1 MIATQNILMTLCPMH
16 VHLRS
21 TGHIAQA
28 GPTLQ
33 KLRPVTEM
41 VGARFLDVF
50 EVYRPRL
57 LVTMP
62 DLLDQEGGKLHLRFR
77 DAPRTSLKGVLV
89 RDGHGGAVINLSF
102 GISVVDAVRDYDLSG
117 SDFAPTDLT
126 IEMLYLVEAKSAAM
140 EASRTLN
147 KRLQGARVA
156 AEEQAFTDT
165 LTGLKN
171 RRATD
176 HILGRLARSDREFAL
191 MHLDLDFFKAVNDSL
206 GHAAGDYVLQRVA
219 RILVGETRKDDTAAR
234 VGGDEFLVI
243 FVGVSDRQR
252 LADIAHRIIARLER
266 PMAYEG
272 EYCRISGSIGITL
285 SDGRAD
291 VDPAELMQEAD
302 QALYASKRGGRAQH
316 RFYDPIMTQG
326 VEGDMPVGE

>member
-1 MIATQNILMTLCPMH
+1 
-16 VHLRS
+16 
-21 TGHIAQA
+21 
-28 GPTLQ
+28 
-33 KLRPVTEM
+33 M
-41 VGARFLDVF
+41 VGSRFLDLF

-57 LVTMP
+57 LVTMA
-62 DLLDQEGGKLHLRFR
+62 DLLAHEGAKLHLRFR

-89 RDGHGGAVINLSF
+89 PDGQGGAVIDLSF
-102 GISVVDAVRDYDLSG
+102 GISVVDAVRDYDLTG

-176 HILGRLARSDREFAL
+176 HILGRLVRTGRDFAL
-191 MHLDLDFFKAVNDSL
+191 MHLDLDFFKEVNDSF
-206 GHAAGDYVLQRVA
+206 GHAAGDYVLQQVA

-234 VGGDEFLVI
+234 VGGDEFVVI
-243 FVGVSDRQR
+243 FVGVSDRHR
-252 LADIAHRIIARLER
+252 LSDIADRIIARLER
-266 PMAYEG
+266 PIAYDG
-272 EYCRISGSIGITL
+272 QKCRISGSIGITF
-285 SDGRAD
+285 SSGRAD
-291 VDPAELMQEAD
+291 VDPADVMQEAD
-302 QALYASKRGGRAQH
+302 LALYASKRGGRAQH
-316 RFYDPIMTQG
+316 RFYDPTMTQNAENDAPFG
-326 VEGDMPVGE
+326 V